1 MTPALPSPGL
11 GTEFYNIPIP
21 MLDLAQPT
29 MPFKTLPLPESGFAF
44 LPRRSVAD
52 SKKRGRAAA
61 DVDGEHSCVQKKKRR
76 LRLFLITSRLSP
88 QYSHPATNIVDKGS
102 SKIAVWVKQK
112 AVGRNLLRKAAVLNR
127 IHRSA
132 VAARDAVSR
141 RRLLV
146 EQEKE
151 QYQLE
156 LARLTFDYGA
166 IDTHTRPVHLPTEP
180 LPPSATIRN
189 ASYVALSGS
198 SPSSSPSS
206 SPTTSRSPSPTS
218 TGPILSGASP
228 SHNNPNAAY
237 ALSPPRTQPQ
247 LRTYEP
253 HLPSPLGFSNY
264 DALDAEASDSGHGP
278 SVDLYADLD
287 DDGEE
292 DRYSSLWDEDQ
303 DEDVHARYDSPFTP
317 SVRTDSFSTATT
329 GVSRALLTPP
339 CHVDAFDDSDRSGLV
354 RRRLDADPAGCRA
367 PAPNV
372 KRSVEGT
379 WSYPF
384 EAGMLALR
392 YPGAPVSSEER
403 SCVSEAPAVAPR
415 LVPASMSPNFMA
427 ADRGG

>member
-1 MTPALPSPGL
+1 
-11 GTEFYNIPIP
+11 
-21 MLDLAQPT
+21 
-29 MPFKTLPLPESGFAF
+29 MPFRTLPLPESGFAF
-44 LPRRSVAD
+44 VPRRSVAD
-52 SKKRGRAAA
+52 SRKRGRAAA

-112 AVGRNLLRKAAVLNR
+112 AAGRNLLRKAAVLNR
-127 IHRSA
+127 IRRSA

-151 QYQLE
+151 QRQLE

-166 IDTHTRPVHLPTEP
+166 IDTYTRPVHSPTEP
-180 LPPSATIRN
+180 VPPSATIRN
-189 ASYVALSGS
+189 ASYVVLSGS
-198 SPSSSPSS
+198 SPTTSPPSS

-218 TGPILSGASP
+218 TGPTLTGASP

-237 ALSPPRTQPQ
+237 ALSPPRSQPQ

-253 HLPSPLGFSNY
+253 HLPSPLGLSNY
-264 DALDAEASDSGHGP
+264 DAFDSEAADAGHGP
-278 SVDLYADLD
+278 SIDMYADLD
-287 DDGEE
+287 DDAEE
-292 DRYSSLWDEDQ
+292 DRYSSLWDEDE
-303 DEDVHARYDSPFTP
+303 DEDQHARFDNLSTP

-329 GVSRALLTPP
+329 GVGHALLTPP

-354 RRRLDADPAGCRA
+354 RRRLDADPTG
-367 PAPNV
+367 PVTDV
-372 KRSVEGT
+372 KRTVEGT
-379 WSYPF
+379 WGYPF
-384 EAGMLALR
+384 EAGMLPLR
-392 YPGAPVSSEER
+392 YPGAPVSYGEQNH
-403 SCVSEAPAVAPR
+403 VSEAPAVTPR

-427 ADRGG
+427 ADKGG